1 METVVKCVFKMI
13 ILTLDTLTYVSYR
26 YVSLKHLWSKSVPVG
41 VLKTRVLQ
49 AEVSLRVA
57 CIVEGCYYF
66 LFI

>member
-1 METVVKCVFKMI
+1 MCFKMF
-13 ILTLDTLTYVSYR
+13 ILTLDTHMYVSYR
-26 YVSLKHLWSKSVPVG
+26 YAALKHLWSKSVPVG

-49 AEVSLRVA
+49 AEVNLCVA

>member
-1 METVVKCVFKMI
+1 MCFKMF
-13 ILTLDTLTYVSYR
+13 ILTLDTLMYVSYR

-49 AEVSLRVA
+49 AEVNLCVA